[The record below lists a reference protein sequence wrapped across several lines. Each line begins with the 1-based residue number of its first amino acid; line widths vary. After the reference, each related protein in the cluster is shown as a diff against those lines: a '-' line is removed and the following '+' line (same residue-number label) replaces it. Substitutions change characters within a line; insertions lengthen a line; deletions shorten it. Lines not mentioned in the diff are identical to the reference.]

1 MLMILEME
9 CGILRK
15 MKIKNLYMNVD
26 VEIYMSSI
34 LKFFRENP
42 EELINLIP
50 LTKKDEFFVKFREVA
65 IKNSEKGDEV
75 SLTRQQLIDVCLDI
89 NGNPLRIE
97 NKSNIIIPTIFG
109 EYSLN

>member
-1 MLMILEME
+1 MILEME
-9 CGILRK
+9 CGILLK

-26 VEIYMSSI
+26 VEIYMSNI

-50 LTKKDEFFVKFREVA
+50 LTKKDEFFVKLREVA
-65 IKNSEKGDEV
+65 ITNSEKGDEV

-97 NKSNIIIPTIFG
+97 KNSNIIIPTIFG

>member
-1 MLMILEME
+1 MILEME
-9 CGILRK
+9 CGILLK
-15 MKIKNLYMNVD
+15 TKIKNLYMNVD

-50 LTKKDEFFVKFREVA
+50 PPKKDEFFIKLKEVA
-65 IKNSEKGDEV
+65 ISNSEKGDEV
-75 SLTRQQLIDVCLDI
+75 SLTRQQLIDVCLEI
-89 NGNPLRIE
+89 NGNPIRIE
-97 NKSNIIIPTIFG
+97 NKSNVIIPTIFG